1 MDKRINEIKILHE
14 LSFGLTAIGNCYNVS
29 HQTIKNWL
37 SKAKAYEAKREFDKK
52 RKRHR
57 QSLNAHV
64 PIEKI
69 THVLDFSKPVTNGS
83 ISRKHHDREILK
95 PIILGTIKNVKTGK
109 VIYHLWRGKA
119 ENSFKVMF
127 LVQKA
132 LDSGEEI
139 KYLRSDRVLM
149 KVAKAL
155 EKIGITLV
163 VYPKDQKRPYNSRA
177 EQTFVNI
184 KKWVYCNLDLIM
196 GLDNDRVMELVKGAC
211 EVYYNHN
218 PKLVLKVI
226 DELQHEKL
234 ILESTIREVDI

>member
-1 MDKRINEIKILHE
+1 MEKINEIKMLHE
-14 LSFGLTAIGNCYNVS
+14 LNFGLMAISKCYGVS

-37 SKAKAYEAKREFDKK
+37 LKAESYEAKRDFDKYNPHQK
-52 RKRHR
+52 QK
-57 QSLNAHV
+57 LNDHV

-69 THVLDFSKPVTNGS
+69 THVLDFTRPITNGS
-83 ISRKHHDREILK
+83 IADKHHSRKILK
-95 PIILGTIKNVKTGK
+95 PIILGTIKNIKTNRI
-109 VIYHLWRGKA
+109 VYHLWLGKE
-119 ENSFKVMF
+119 ENTFKVLF

-132 LDSGEEI
+132 LDEGEKI

-184 KKWVYCNLDLIM
+184 KKWVYCNLNLIM
-196 GLDNDRVMELVKGAC
+196 SLDNSEVLELIKGVC

-218 PKLVLKVI
+218 PKLILRVI

-234 ILESTIREVDI
+234 ILESTIKED

>member
-1 MDKRINEIKILHE
+1 MDNEKINEIKILHE
-14 LSFGLTAIGNCYNVS
+14 LNFGLIAIGNCYGVS

-37 SKAKAYEAKREFDKK
+37 KKSSEYEAKRKFIKKK

-57 QSLNAHV
+57 QSLNDHV
-64 PIEKI
+64 DPKLI
-69 THVLDFSKPVTNGS
+69 THVLDFTRPISNGS
-83 ISRKHHDREILK
+83 IAKMHHSRKTLK
-95 PIILGTIKNVKTGK
+95 PVVLGTIKNVKTGK
-109 VIYHLWRGKA
+109 IIYHIWKGKE

-132 LDSGEEI
+132 LDAGEKI

-196 GLDNDRVMELVKGAC
+196 SLDNDRVMELVKGVC

-218 PKLVLKVI
+218 PKLVLRVI
-226 DELQHEKL
+226 NELQHEKL
-234 ILESTIREVDI
+234 ILESTIKED

>member
-1 MDKRINEIKILHE
+1 MKKQINEIKMLHE
-14 LSFGLTAIGNCYNVS
+14 LNFGLTAIAKCYGVS

-37 SKAKAYEAKREFDKK
+37 VETKNYEPKRNFDSKKGHKRLG
-52 RKRHR
+52 
-57 QSLNAHV
+57 LNTHID
-64 PIEKI
+64 PKLI
-69 THVLDFSKPVTNGS
+69 THVLDFTRPISNGS
-83 ISRKHHDREILK
+83 IADKHHSRKILK
-95 PIILGTIKNVKTGK
+95 PVILGTIKNVKTGK
-109 VIYHLWRGKA
+109 VIYHIWRGKE

-132 LDSGEEI
+132 LDAGENI

-155 EKIGITLV
+155 ERIGITLV
-163 VYPKDQKRPYNSRA
+163 VYPKDRKRPYNSRA

-196 GLDNDRVMELVKGAC
+196 SLDNDKVMELVKGVC

-218 PKLVLKVI
+218 PKLILKII

-234 ILESTIREVDI
+234 ILESTIKED